1 MEPFLM
7 IETLRTAKYLVAKY
21 IPDLRRYEPRNIG
34 VIIWSPEG
42 VEARFFAEKEN
53 QPGVIDGR
61 SVPSFV
67 TNLSAYKQW
76 VQYWRSEIQKS
87 ETRPVLGGE
96 PVAQDSPKFTEALK
110 TANRGNFF
118 LTDGGFLLD
127 KISSDQLPHLADHLF
142 TTLVDTNALEDAPD
156 LTLDQVCDELLQAS
170 KLAGNPHF
178 HNRYQIRCPVA
189 GEEEEFTFSHA
200 YKNGILERLYQRV
213 PIPKR
218 KRLSLKNIHDA
229 AWMFEKVIDAKIIA
243 RAKGAALV
251 YINEDQQQD
260 SDVESALK
268 VLGLVTNVINLHDR
282 GTALEEFQQ
291 LAFRS
296 VG

>member
-1 MEPFLM
+1 M
-7 IETLRTAKYLVAKY
+7 
-21 IPDLRRYEPRNIG
+21 
-34 VIIWSPEG
+34 
-42 VEARFFAEKEN
+42 
-53 QPGVIDGR
+53 
-61 SVPSFV
+61 
-67 TNLSAYKQW
+67 
-76 VQYWRSEIQKS
+76 
-87 ETRPVLGGE
+87 
-96 PVAQDSPKFTEALK
+96 
-110 TANRGNFF
+110 
-118 LTDGGFLLD
+118 
-127 KISSDQLPHLADHLF
+127 
-142 TTLVDTNALEDAPD
+142 EDARD

-178 HNRYQIRCPVA
+178 HNRYQVRCPVA

-200 YKNGILERLYQRV
+200 YKNGTLERLYQRV

-260 SDVESALK
+260 SDVESSLK

-282 GTALEEFQQ
+282 GTALKEFQQ